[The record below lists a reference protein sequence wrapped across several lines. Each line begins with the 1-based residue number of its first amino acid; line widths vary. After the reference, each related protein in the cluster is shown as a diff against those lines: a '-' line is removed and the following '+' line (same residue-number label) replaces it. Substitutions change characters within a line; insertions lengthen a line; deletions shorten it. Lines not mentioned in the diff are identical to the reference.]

1 MRPFIFA
8 LVAIVLAP
16 FAIDQTEAAD
26 RPPAFDIN
34 QNCKAEAAGTG
45 VGSDAC
51 MRDEKDAKD
60 QLAKNWSRFSGSQ
73 KRACV
78 EESSVG
84 GDQSYV
90 ELLTCLEMSAGGHFS
105 TKE

>member
-1 MRPFIFA
+1 MRTFIFA
-8 LVAIVLAP
+8 LVAIVLAR
-16 FAIDQTEAAD
+16 FAIDQARAAD
-26 RPPAFDIN
+26 RLPAFDIN
-34 QNCKAEAAGTG
+34 QSCKAEASGTG
-45 VGSDAC
+45 VGADAC
-51 MRDEKDAKD
+51 LRDEKDAKD
-60 QLAKNWSRFSGSQ
+60 QLAKNWSGFSAAQ

-90 ELLTCLEMSAGGHFS
+90 ELLTCLEMSAGGHFT